1 MVLRKLLTNH
11 WIAWT
16 GVPKEIILDPAQTNL
31 GENLVGPCELEG
43 SQIRPI
49 VAGAQ
54 WQLGKTE
61 SMAVGSLMFWTR
73 SLRNINLRIKR
84 SGFCVQHAHVKN
96 QMIQVHCF
104 LHISSFLAVVCTFL
118 KIS

>member
-1 MVLRKLLTNH
+1 MALRKLLTNH

-61 SMAVGSLMFWTR
+61 SHGGWF
-73 SLRNINLRIKR
+73 
-84 SGFCVQHAHVKN
+84 AHVLDEIIEEHQPEN
-96 QMIQVHCF
+96 QEERLLCSACTCEESND
-104 LHISSFLAVVCTFL
+104 SSSLFFSTSVRFWPWCAH
-118 KIS
+118 S